1 MGTIPGIAIKRSRCN
16 PAPSVLHT
24 RSGSISGQVKTFS
37 PRFVTL
43 WNNYKAKLF
52 LFLFFSGINYTPTM
66 LCQFKNNSRVF
77 MDDVVEVQCY
87 LPWPHFYGFTASSSH
102 LPPRN
107 DMQVTGVVFLWWR
120 SIKEVLSRWTG
131 DQANVE
137 SLFLVL
143 LPSINSQSLSRKTTR
158 RIPLPLSP
166 QHLATHIL
174 PLYPAKCASI

>member
-24 RSGSISGQVKTFS
+24 RSGSISGQVRTFS

-43 WNNYKAKLF
+43 WKNYKAKLF

-87 LPWPHFYGFTASSSH
+87 LPWPHFYGFTAS
-102 LPPRN
+102 PPRN
-107 DMQVTGVVFLWWR
+107 DMQVTGVVFMWWR

-158 RIPLPLSP
+158 RTSSHLSTTLSNSHTPLD
-166 QHLATHIL
+166 
-174 PLYPAKCASI
+174 PAKCASI

>member
-137 SLFLVL
+137 FYSWFYCH
-143 LPSINSQSLSRKTTR
+143 QSTVSHCPGRPPEE
-158 RIPLPLSP
+158 PLPISP
-166 QHLATHIL
+166 QLLATHIL
-174 PLYPAKCASI
+174 P